1 MASIPDQPF
10 AVMTNRVWAV
20 VLVTVGWQLLAFHG
34 LSAQPRVVL
43 TGATLLDGNGG
54 APIPRARIVIENGHF
69 ACVSDDRGCPVQ
81 PGDRAIDLGGKWIS
95 PGLIDTH
102 VHLPFLLAPK
112 GLWRLQRLR
121 FALGITTVRD
131 AGSLATDTLL
141 AARKTSEEG
150 TRPVPRL
157 VVAARVV
164 SEDATRYGV
173 AMGGPLATK
182 LAQLGVD
189 AIKIKEP
196 FTNEDWRDEIRAAR
210 AAGIPAFGHTW
221 EDMNH
226 VFTRQAIAAGINGVS
241 HIMAVAP
248 GSQPN
253 GTVLTP
259 PDSAKNFW
267 PWEKHLWLTTDQA
280 KLDSLINEMV
290 AAHVWL
296 EPTIAFEYHFGRPL
310 APPVETAFLREP
322 PTLRQLLRGAPT
334 KNTVAAPAYPE
345 TWKKQAAFVGEFIK
359 RGGMVVAGS
368 DGKGDAAGLHEE
380 LRLIGEVAGSPMVGL
395 QSATK
400 NAAIALNRA
409 DIGTIQVGKLA
420 DAVVYSADPLGPVGS
435 TLQIDRV
442 IKGGVLYTADSLR
455 TEFRNEYDARVRQ
468 LWTKR
473 LVLALKVLVPLT
485 LLQTLFIVFMR
496 RRRKV
501 SRGAS
506 A

>member
-1 MASIPDQPF
+1 MLSLP
-10 AVMTNRVWAV
+10 
-20 VLVTVGWQLLAFHG
+20 VGS
-34 LSAQPRVVL
+34 LSAQPRAVL

-54 APIPRARIVIENGHF
+54 TPIPRSRIVIENGHF
-69 ACVSDDRGCPVQ
+69 TCVSDDNGCPFQ
-81 PGDRAIDLGGKWIS
+81 PGDRAIDLSGKWIS

-102 VHLPFLLAPK
+102 VHLPFLLAPRD
-112 GLWRLQRLR
+112 LWRLQRLR

-150 TRPVPRL
+150 THAVPRL

-164 SEDATRYGV
+164 AEDAKRYGV
-173 AMGGPLATK
+173 AMGGPLASK
-182 LAQLGVD
+182 LAELGVD

-221 EDMNH
+221 EDVNH

-241 HIMAVAP
+241 HIMAVAS

-259 PDSAKNFW
+259 PDSAKDFG
-267 PWEKHLWLTTDQA
+267 PWEKQLWLTTDQA
-280 KLDSLINEMV
+280 KLDSLIDEMV

-310 APPVETAFLREP
+310 RPPVEVPFLRDP
-322 PTLRQLLRGAPT
+322 PTLRELLRGRPST
-334 KNTVAAPAYPE
+334 NTIAAPAYPA
-345 TWKKQAAFVGEFIK
+345 TWKKQAAFVDEFIK

-368 DGKGDAAGLHEE
+368 DDKGDAAGLHEE

-435 TLQIDRV
+435 TLRIDRV
-442 IKGGVLYTADSLR
+442 MKGGVLHQADSLR
-455 TEFRNEYDARVRQ
+455 AEFRNDYDGRVRQ
-468 LWTKR
+468 LWMKR
-473 LVLALKVLVPLT
+473 LMLALKLLVPLVAIVAIGT
-485 LLQTLFIVFMR
+485 VFMHR
-496 RRRKV
+496 RRNRTGRQN
-501 SRGAS
+501 STGPAS
-506 A
+506 